1 MLTSNLKMTNRKLR
15 QARKRK
21 PELLEGTPL
30 NPSIVPAMR
39 YNRELDLLIGQMTDI
54 TLLAVKRMF
63 YGETAEQYFAQDDK
77 SIVAEAK
84 QLSNELQKKFD
95 ALFNPRAIPIA
106 TQMVDSENKASE
118 LSVNNSLRQL
128 TGALSLPT
136 TGLKGE
142 IGEVLK
148 ASVAENVGLI
158 KSIPT
163 KYLEAVNGAVL
174 RSITTGNGL
183 QDLVPFLA
191 NEKDI
196 TLRRAKMIAN
206 DQTRKAF
213 NSISKGRLQAAGLV
227 KFEWLHTGGSHAPR
241 KDHIEMNGNIYRF
254 DDLPVID
261 QKTGERGIPGQ
272 AVNCRCRMKPIIEFE
287 D

>member
-1 MLTSNLKMTNRKLR
+1 MREL
-15 QARKRK
+15 RKRK
-21 PELLEGTPL
+21 PESLEGTPL
-30 NPSIVPAMR
+30 NPNIVAAMR
-39 YNRELDLLIGQMTDI
+39 YNTQLDILIQQMTDI

-63 YGETAEQYFAQDDK
+63 YGETAEQYFAQDEK

-84 QLSNELQKKFD
+84 RLSNELQKRFD
-95 ALFNPRAIPIA
+95 ALFNSKALPIA
-106 TQMVDSENKASE
+106 TQMVDSENRSSE
-118 LSVNNSLRQL
+118 LAVQNSLQKL
-128 TGALSLPT
+128 TGGLTIPT

-148 ASVAENVGLI
+148 ASVAENVALI
-158 KSIPT
+158 KSIPQQ
-163 KYLEAVNGAVL
+163 YLEAVNGAVL

-191 NEKDI
+191 NEKGI
-196 TLRRAKMIAN
+196 TLRRAKMISH

-213 NSISKGRLQAAGLV
+213 NSISKGRLQAAGLA
-227 KFEWLHTGGSHAPR
+227 KFEWLHTGGSHQPR
-241 KDHIEMNGNIYRF
+241 KDHIAMNGNVYRF
-254 DDLPVID
+254 DNLPVID

-287 D
+287 E